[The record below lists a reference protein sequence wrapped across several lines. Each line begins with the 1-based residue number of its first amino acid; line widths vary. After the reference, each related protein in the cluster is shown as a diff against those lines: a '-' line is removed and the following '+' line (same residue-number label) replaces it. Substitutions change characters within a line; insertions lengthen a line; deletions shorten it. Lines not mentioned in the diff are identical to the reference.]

1 METWKCDLVNMG
13 NQAQLGKKPRART
26 SDANII
32 CLALLRMILILF
44 IYLYIY
50 IVYVYIYIN
59 IYVSIIP
66 IFLGKRNS
74 QTEFLVL
81 AVFHFHFLPIVGP
94 YEGMQFFSDGNFVME
109 KLKICTQGQK

>member
-44 IYLYIY
+44 IYLFIY

-59 IYVSIIP
+59 IYICIDHPHLSW
-66 IFLGKRNS
+66 
-74 QTEFLVL
+74 QT
-81 AVFHFHFLPIVGP
+81 
-94 YEGMQFFSDGNFVME
+94 
-109 KLKICTQGQK
+109 